1 MLYFVF
7 ILTFYQGG
15 KQNWTFITKAI
26 YLRSKKRFKEIMFYM
41 VEKLFCFYIANN
53 VGGLRFY
60 FFLSQRYT
68 EYIL

>member
-1 MLYFVF
+1 
-7 ILTFYQGG
+7 
-15 KQNWTFITKAI
+15 
-26 YLRSKKRFKEIMFYM
+26 MFYM

-68 EYIL
+68 EYIIQINFREYEKISEHFIHLI